1 VTETE
6 GQTTIEMYCKV
17 IDEFGQLAK
26 TNGMLSAQL
35 LPLCDRYRCLQTIL
49 KNSPIIE
56 EAGPLLKRILEQSF
70 SQSKTKVKGY
80 RYMNEALNNFCL
92 NTYILGRRRMSKF
105 FMLILKEFSLL
116 QGQWVTNLPNFKLL
130 FQKVSSYLKILFLPI
145 IK

>member
-105 FMLILKEFSLL
+105 FMLILKEFSFL
-116 QGQWVTNLPNFKLL
+116 QGRWVTNLPNFKLL
-130 FQKVSSYLKILFLPI
+130 FQKVGSYLKILFLPI